1 MKATPE
7 TTNPQSPFSL
17 GLMDRCITDSMVWL
31 ERAVHYARRLGLHKN
46 MVIALSELSLL
57 AYIAGDHDRAVQLL
71 EERLSVTVANG
82 ALHVCL
88 LQLRPGRFSKVRGT
102 VHVPFVAIVTHCS
115 ADF

>member
-1 MKATPE
+1 VKATPE

-46 MVIALSELSLL
+46 MVTALSELSLL

-71 EERLSVTVANG
+71 EERLSVTVAHG
-82 ALHVCL
+82 RSMCACYSCGQEDSRKSEAQYMYL
-88 LQLRPGRFSKVRGT
+88 L
-102 VHVPFVAIVTHCS
+102 
-115 ADF
+115 